1 MESTGARMSN
11 LARQEMY
18 FDHFFGID
26 EVMQQVE
33 NVTAEQVTALAQELF
48 VPEKIAV
55 TMLGRLDGIKVG
67 REDLVC

>member
-1 MESTGARMSN
+1 
-11 LARQEMY
+11 MY